1 MERQHNEVS
10 ALRAIGKRFW
20 ALVAKASSS
29 EVVHTEARAA
39 IAQEESVASK
49 ITSLG
54 GGGTLNTTTLSS
66 LLVAPLFLPTLAHY
80 TTYSPGGGGKV
91 KLARALVFADI
102 VEDARGGRHPPF

>member
-80 TTYSPGGGGKV
+80 TTYSPWG